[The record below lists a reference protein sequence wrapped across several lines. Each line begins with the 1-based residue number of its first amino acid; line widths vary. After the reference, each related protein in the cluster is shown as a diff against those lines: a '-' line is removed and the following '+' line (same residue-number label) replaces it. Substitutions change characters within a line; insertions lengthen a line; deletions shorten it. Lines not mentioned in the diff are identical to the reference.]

1 MPKQHKDEADMS
13 DTKPYVQI
21 FDTTLRDG
29 EQSPGCSMN
38 LDEKLRVAQAL
49 SELGVDTIEAGFPA
63 ASEGDFESVRTIG
76 RMGLDAVICGLS
88 RTRRPDIDAVARA
101 LDGAARKRLHIF
113 IATSPIHREF
123 KLRMSKQQIIDE
135 ACAAIEYGLQHFDDI
150 EITAEDAARTEP
162 DYLVEYFQAT
172 VDAGAKVLNAPDTVG
187 YVTPDEMRRLYVH
200 LDSQVRRPEGVILS
214 SHCHNDLGMA
224 VANSLAAVEGGARQV
239 ECTINGIGERAGNC
253 SLEEVVMA
261 LRTRQDHFGFRTG
274 IDTTRIYA
282 TSRLVSMVTGSAVQP
297 NKAIVGRNAF
307 AHEAGIH
314 QDGVLKNCETYEI
327 MCPEWVGVPE
337 NSLVLGKHSGR
348 HAFRRRLEDLGL
360 PVDDSHVE
368 ELFVAFKRLADRKK
382 CVYDEDIEALV
393 LGSQQPGPWRL
404 EAISIHTDIDERA
417 QCAHASLKLSF
428 QEHAPRVFSG
438 RGDGPVNAI
447 VDAMQQA
454 LGQELHLESFQV
466 NAVSAGSDAQGR
478 AAVRAQIDGTAY
490 QASGVSTDIVE
501 ASARAL
507 LGVVNRHWQRSAV
520 HPPMD
525 QPLAAAG

>member
-1 MPKQHKDEADMS
+1 MTGA
-13 DTKPYVQI
+13 TPYVQI

-38 LDEKLRVAQAL
+38 LNEKLRVAQAL
-49 SELGVDTIEAGFPA
+49 SELGVDVIEAGFPA
-63 ASEGDFESVRTIG
+63 ASEGDFESVRAIG
-76 RMGLDAVICGLS
+76 RLGLDAVVCGLS
-88 RTRRPDIDAVARA
+88 RTRFEDIVAVTRA

-113 IATSPIHREF
+113 IATSPIHREH
-123 KLRMSKQQIIDE
+123 KLRMGRQQIIDE
-135 ACAAIEYGLQHFDDI
+135 ACAAIEYGLRDFDDI
-150 EITAEDAARTEP
+150 EITAEDAARTEI
-162 DYLVEYFQAT
+162 DYLLEYFQAA
-172 VDAGAKVLNAPDTVG
+172 VDAGARVLNAPDTVG
-187 YVTPDEMRRLYVH
+187 YVTPDEMNRLYAR
-200 LDSQVRRPEGVILS
+200 LDQEIERPQDVILS
-214 SHCHNDLGMA
+214 CHCHNDLGMA
-224 VANSLAAVEGGARQV
+224 VANSLAAIEGGARQV

-261 LRTRQDHFGFRTG
+261 LRTRHDHFGFSTG

-282 TSRLVSMVTGSAVQP
+282 TSRLVSMVTGSVVQP

-314 QDGVLKNCETYEI
+314 QDGVLKHCETYEI

-337 NSLVLGKHSGR
+337 NNLVLGKHSGR

-360 PVDDSHVE
+360 PVDDVRVE
-368 ELFVAFKRLADRKK
+368 ELFRSFKRLADRKK

-393 LGSQQPGPWRL
+393 LGSQQVGPWRL
-404 EAISIHTDIDERA
+404 DAISIHTDIEAEEQAA
-417 QCAHASLKLSF
+417 QASLKLCF
-428 QEHAPRVFSG
+428 AQQAPRVFSG
-438 RGDGPVNAI
+438 IGDGPVNAI
-447 VDAMQQA
+447 VNAMQQA

-478 AAVRAQIDGTAY
+478 ATVRARIDGTAY

-507 LGVVNRHWQRSAV
+507 LGIVNRHHQRSVNYPRLDEA
-520 HPPMD
+520 
-525 QPLAAAG
+525 LAATG